1 MFSDL
6 KNRVVIQFKETI
18 KSQKHLDAMSE
29 TKLQIGW

>member
-6 KNRVVIQFKETI
+6 KNQVAIQCKETI
-18 KSQKHLDAMSE
+18 KSQKHLDAMTE